1 MRRRIPGLPVLPF
14 GAVSVL
20 LAGGAAHFAWEH
32 EQGLHERGH
41 MLCLICWMNKVAPA
55 ADTPGGDSGP
65 SRPPESS

>member
-32 EQGLHERGH
+32 EQGLHERANV
-41 MLCLICWMNKVAPA
+41 LCLICWMAKVAPA
-55 ADTPGGDSGP
+55 PETPGDSGP
-65 SRPPESS
+65 SQPPESS